1 MAHQFNSQ
9 YDIVYGP
16 ASNCTLAF
24 CPVKT
29 SVYHYRPSLGGN
41 TAFLLLFATGLFLHT
56 YLAIKWRTFAFG
68 FAMVWGCVTEIIGY
82 GGRILLWQNPFSFG
96 GFMIQI
102 SEYGTNGSCWEDL
115 ADPIAVCITLGPTF
129 FSAAIYLTLSKMY
142 ASYPTRSSLPV
153 KAILHPRRNPFSTPI
168 KTFQSHPTNK
178 DQCDRILYLGPTH
191 ARFPPKFYYWFF
203 IACDILSL
211 ILQACGGALSSLSS
225 GGSNIAVDASIA
237 GLSFQVFTLCI
248 FIGLA
253 IEYAVRYSKAPREQK
268 RQDVGQRF
276 KLFVGFLSLA
286 VILILTRCVY
296 RIDELSDGYSGPL
309 VHNEG
314 LFVGLEGVLII
325 VAVFCLAVAQP
336 GPVFGWPAN
345 EKKEVEEA

>member
-1 MAHQFNSQ
+1 ML
-9 YDIVYGP
+9 G
-16 ASNCTLAF
+16 
-24 CPVKT
+24 
-29 SVYHYRPSLGGN
+29 SV
-41 TAFLLLFATGLFLHT
+41 
-56 YLAIKWRTFAFG
+56 
-68 FAMVWGCVTEIIGY
+68 
-82 GGRILLWQNPFSFG
+82 
-96 GFMIQI
+96 
-102 SEYGTNGSCWEDL
+102 
-115 ADPIAVCITLGPTF
+115 ADKSTVCITLGPTF

-142 ASYPTRSSLPV
+142 ASYPTRPSLSV
-153 KAILHPRRNPFSTPI
+153 KAILYARRNSISTP
-168 KTFQSHPTNK
+168 TRAFQSLPTNK
-178 DQCDRILYLGPTH
+178 DACDRILYLGPTH

-203 IACDILSL
+203 IACDIFSL

-225 GGSNIAVDASIA
+225 GNSKVATDASIA

-253 IEYAVRYSKAPREQK
+253 IEYVVRYSKAPREQK
-268 RQDVGQRF
+268 KQDVGQRF

-286 VILILTRCVY
+286 TILILIRCVY

-309 VHNEG
+309 VHDEG

-345 EKKEVEEA
+345 EKREVEEAEMAAVTIVKGKGEEKTSFERII